1 MNLFLLLIIIK
12 ILFLRR
18 IIFFIPIPTIIITII
33 ILILNMLLSI
43 NYNNITNYFLI
54 FNIDIISISLIL
66 LSVWLLVFIIFS
78 QFNFKMK
85 NNLRLFFN
93 LLNIILIISFII
105 NNILLFY
112 FFFECSLIPIFII
125 IIGWGYQLER
135 IKSRFYLLIYT
146 LFASLPLLI
155 IILVLNN
162 YYYSLSIGFINLFFN
177 NKLNIFYMSIIF
189 IAFLVKFPIFFFHQ
203 WLPKAHVEAPVGG
216 SIILAGILLKLG
228 GYGIIRILYFIEINY
243 FSKIIIIFCIIGGR
257 ILRIVCLI
265 NRDIK
270 VIIAYSSVVH
280 IALIIINLFSKNFIG
295 VLGRIIIII
304 AHGLCS
310 SGIFSC
316 ANIIYERRHSRIIML
331 NKSFLNFFPRIRIF
345 WFLLCM
351 ANFGGPF
358 RLNLLGEIILIIN
371 LGWLNFFFLR
381 FIFFIS
387 FFSAAY
393 RLILYA
399 NLQQGQI
406 NNIIFIYINIRLR
419 EIIILYS
426 HIWPLLFLL
435 IISILI

>member
-43 NYNNITNYFLI
+43 NYNNITNYFLL

-85 NNLRLFFN
+85 NNLRLFFI

>member
-1 MNLFLLLIIIK
+1 MITLSKIKCLKKDYFDRIDYEFISFIIIIK
-12 ILFLRR
+12 ILFLRW
-18 IIFFIPIPTIIITII
+18 IIFFVPVSIKLIIINIILLII
-33 ILILNMLLSI
+33 ILCI
-43 NYNNITNYFLI
+43 NYNNIINYNLI
-54 FNIDIISISLIL
+54 FNLDL
-66 LSVWLLVFIIFS
+66 LSIILIILSIWLLLFIVFS
-78 QFNFKMK
+78 QFNFKIN
-85 NNLRLFFN
+85 NNLNLFFFF
-93 LLNIILIISFII
+93 LNFILIISFMV

-135 IKSRFYLLIYT
+135 IKSSFYLLIYT

-155 IILVLNN
+155 IILLINF
-162 YYYSLSIGFINLFFN
+162 YFHSLSIGFIIIFFK
-177 NKLNIFYMSIIF
+177 NKLNIFYTIIIF
-189 IAFLVKFPIFFFHQ
+189 MSFLVKFPIFFFHQ

-228 GYGIIRILYFIEINY
+228 GYGIIRILYFIDINN
-243 FSKIIIIFCIIGGR
+243 FRKFIILICIIGGR
-257 ILRIVCLI
+257 ILRVVCLI

-295 VLGRIIIII
+295 LLGRIIIII

-316 ANIIYERRHSRIIML
+316 ANIIYERSHSRMIII

-371 LGWLNFFFLR
+371 LGWLNFFF
-381 FIFFIS
+381 FKFYFFY
-387 FFSAAY
+387 FFFFP
-393 RLILYA
+393 L
-399 NLQQGQI
+399 
-406 NNIIFIYINIRLR
+406 
-419 EIIILYS
+419 
-426 HIWPLLFLL
+426 HID
-435 IISILI
+435 

>member
-18 IIFFIPIPTIIITII
+18 IIFFIPISAIIITII

-85 NNLRLFFN
+85 NNLRLFFI

>member
-85 NNLRLFFN
+85 NNLRLFFI